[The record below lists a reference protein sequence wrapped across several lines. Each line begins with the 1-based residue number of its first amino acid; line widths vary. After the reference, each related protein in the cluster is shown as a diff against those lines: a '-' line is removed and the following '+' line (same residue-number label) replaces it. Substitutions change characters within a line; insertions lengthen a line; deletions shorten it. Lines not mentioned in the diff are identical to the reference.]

1 MKRIAKRDGQNWI
14 NTKDFQKG
22 KPTKIARESP
32 NRIPDRFA
40 GKGSQKDHQ
49 IGWPERKSKKDDQ
62 NGSTN

>member
-1 MKRIAKRDGQNWI
+1 MKMIAKRDGQNWI

-40 GKGSQKDHQ
+40 GKGSQKGSPDRMA
-49 IGWPERKSKKDDQ
+49 RKECQK
-62 NGSTN
+62 G